1 MKHQVKTKDETS
13 VSDGASM
20 VFNGSL
26 SSISGLAD
34 DQPISRRQGRG
45 DCPERPGYLQH
56 ALLIPQMGS
65 GFPRK
70 VCLNVQDWGQVCRFQ
85 GKNRGGFG
93 SGPLLV
99 NPLACSLRMD
109 RSFSMNKNTFVEG
122 SREDGSEASA
132 GSSRRIGSRRYRGDG

>member
-1 MKHQVKTKDETS
+1 MERRWCSAARRQAYLVEP
-13 VSDGASM
+13 M
-20 VFNGSL
+20 
-26 SSISGLAD
+26 IS
-34 DQPISRRQGRG
+34 PISRRQGRG

-93 SGPLLV
+93 AIT
-99 NPLACSLRMD
+99 NI
-109 RSFSMNKNTFVEG
+109 FH
-122 SREDGSEASA
+122 
-132 GSSRRIGSRRYRGDG
+132 